1 MMPLKMAEA
10 IVATH
15 PDISVTAD
23 KVQKVTEALFSYIID
38 QTKKN
43 NKVNFPNFLKFERVK
58 RAERSF
64 KNPNKLGEGVSIV
77 KPERYALV
85 VSVMGNTKKDFEEIE
100 ISDEVPVPE
109 TTEVDGVVVA
119 KPKKVKKSKTP
130 VTEGGEGTGEAVEG
144 TEGAAAPTKK
154 KSSKAKKTEAIANVN
169 ADELTTEPYVIDHLS
184 S

>member
-10 IVATH
+10 IVATL
-15 PDISVTAD
+15 DIGVTAD
-23 KVQKVTEALFSYIID
+23 KVQKVTEAVFSYIID

-64 KNPNKLGEGVSIV
+64 KNPNNLSDGKSIV

-85 VSVMGNTKKDFEEIE
+85 VSVMGNTKKEFEEIE
-100 ISDEVPVPE
+100 VSDEIPVPE
-109 TTEVDGVVVA
+109 TTETDGAVAA
-119 KPKKVKKSKTP
+119 KPKKVKKVKD
-130 VTEGGEGTGEAVEG
+130 TEGIA
-144 TEGAAAPTKK
+144 EGAPIATTKK
-154 KSSKAKKTEAIANVN
+154 KSCKAKKTEAIANVY

>member
-10 IVATH
+10 IVATL
-15 PDISVTAD
+15 DIGVTAD
-23 KVQKVTEALFSYIID
+23 KVQKVTEAVFSYIID

-64 KNPNKLGEGVSIV
+64 KNPNNLSDGKSIV

-85 VSVMGNTKKDFEEIE
+85 VSVMGNTKKEFEEIE
-100 ISDEVPVPE
+100 VSDEIPVPE
-109 TTEVDGVVVA
+109 TTETDGAVAA
-119 KPKKVKKSKTP
+119 KPKKTKKVKK
-130 VTEGGEGTGEAVEG
+130 VEGGGEGTGEGDAPAE
-144 TEGAAAPTKK
+144 APTKK